1 MALPCDSPY
10 LNRLTIEAFEPEET
24 VSENPSA
31 APVHRNPVGAV
42 RGLAYGI
49 AFQAGAAALG
59 FIMWEILRHLL

>member
-1 MALPCDSPY
+1 MALPCDSPF
-10 LNRLTIEAFEPEET
+10 LNRLTIEAFEPEEPAP
-24 VSENPSA
+24 EDRSA
-31 APVHRNPVGAV
+31 PIDRNPVGAF

>member
-1 MALPCDSPY
+1 MALPCDSPF

-24 VSENPSA
+24 DPENPSA
-31 APVHRNPVGAV
+31 PAHRNPVGAF